1 MYVCCFLYP
10 KENEANECINYK
22 VFISACVDAAPAF
35 ISSVTLSKVDFLG
48 LVLQESLCDSL

>member
-1 MYVCCFLYP
+1 MYP

-22 VFISACVDAAPAF
+22 VFISACVDDAPAF